1 MPTPTIVEKPIYID
15 QPIYIDRP
23 VEIEKIVEVPVEIPV
38 EYPVY
43 IDKPVVEEEFLIK
56 DENIIYSFLKIN
68 AIQEKQKLKEEE
80 ITFGFNLKEDELFKE
95 KWNDELNHLKRI
107 IKQIE
112 NSNNK
117 NLVLE
122 EKIKKIKKKIGDL

>member
-1 MPTPTIVEKPIYID
+1 VPTPTIVEKPIYID

-56 DENIIYSFLKIN
+56 MK
-68 AIQEKQKLKEEE
+68 
-80 ITFGFNLKEDELFKE
+80 
-95 KWNDELNHLKRI
+95 HLEADLEAVMRDRVMI
-107 IKQIE
+107 ANE
-112 NSNNK
+112 NSE
-117 NLVLE
+117 LR
-122 EKIKKIKKKIGDL
+122 IKVGQLS